1 MWEALEQSAWVK
13 AMGETGWL
21 YAGITVTHFLTM
33 FWFIGS
39 IAIVDLRVMGVAAR
53 KQNVGELAGTLFP
66 WAWTGFGLAM
76 VSGFFMFTTSAGDL
90 APDPV
95 FQIKLALIL
104 VSAVFAV
111 FVQRGVRKWAL
122 AAEIPTGAKILAV
135 ISLLLWIATILCS
148 SEIPSR
154 EGLG

>member
-13 AMGETGWL
+13 TLSDTGWM
-21 YAGITVTHFLTM
+21 YAIVAVTHYLTM

-39 IAIVDLRVMGVAAR
+39 IAIVDLRVMGLAAR
-53 KQNVGELAGTLFP
+53 KRNVAELAEELFP
-66 WAWTGFGLAM
+66 LAWIGFTLAM
-76 VSGFFMFTTSAGDL
+76 VSGFLMFATSAGDL

-95 FQIKLALIL
+95 FHAKLALI
-104 VSAVFAV
+104 VISAACAAV
-111 FVQRGVRKWAL
+111 VQLGAGKWGQAPKVP
-122 AAEIPTGAKILAV
+122 AGAKVVAA

-148 SEIPSR
+148 SEIPAR